1 MAFWTG
7 VERGMAKSAASA
19 LADEELELRKVS
31 SERQGK
37 IYDLQEIDTKLSL
50 AEKMS
55 KFSNLSPNNSGFSKT
70 SSAFKT
76 NKKDNNEN
84 SYQQNMA
91 ILKKTFKLSDEVVA
105 KIFEEGGPEAVASI
119 TSLAYDTEKK
129 LAGGDFVGNP
139 TISSL
144 IGSAIDGRIVT
155 ESSVEPIDFNA
166 FADMVEP
173 ELLEELQGIS
183 ESMQGQTFPEVTFSV
198 PELRKTISL
207 SDLNQVYAG
216 FGRDLTGQAN
226 FEIEK
231 LNNISGDNDVDTAVQ
246 QWAANRKAE
255 IRRAVDSIGS
265 GNYGPILGYYGS
277 TYFEKVESQR
287 KGFTQEMIPDFY
299 RDMSNR
305 ESSIM
310 DVETPEFFNQ
320 LLGAGLIPKGQMV
333 RYELS
338 DANITKLRMENG
350 NEYVD
355 RLLENGRVITEV
367 ATRGY

>member
-31 SERQGK
+31 SERQGR
-37 IYDLQEIDTKLSL
+37 ISTLRETDAKLSL

-76 NKKDNNEN
+76 TKKDNNKN

-155 ESSVEPIDFNA
+155 ESSVEPIDFNV

-183 ESMQGQTFPEVTFSV
+183 ESMQGQTFNEVTFSV

-207 SDLNQVYAG
+207 PDLNQVYAG

-231 LNNISGDNDVDTAVQ
+231 LNDV
-246 QWAANRKAE
+246 AANSETNPAVKQWSVNRLSE
-255 IRRAVDSIGS
+255 ISRAVDSIGS
-265 GNYGPILGYYGS
+265 QNYGPILGYYGS

-287 KGFTQEMIPDFY
+287 KGFTQEMLPDFY
-299 RDMSNR
+299 QDMSNR

-310 DVETPEFFNQ
+310 DVQTPEFFKQ
-320 LLGAGLIPKGQMV
+320 LLDAGLIPKGQMV
-333 RYELS
+333 RF
-338 DANITKLRMENG
+338 
-350 NEYVD
+350 EY
-355 RLLENGRVITEV
+355 NGRIITEPT
-367 ATRGY
+367 TRGY

>member
-31 SERQGK
+31 SEREGR
-37 IYDLQEIDTKLSL
+37 ISALRETDAKLSL

-55 KFSNLSPNNSGFSKT
+55 NFSNLSSNNSSFKKT
-70 SSAFKT
+70 SSSFKGT
-76 NKKDNNEN
+76 KKDNNEN

-105 KIFEEGGPEAVASI
+105 KIFEEGGPEAIASI

-144 IGSAIDGRIVT
+144 IGSAIDGRITT
-155 ESSVEPIDFNA
+155 ESSVEPINFNA

-183 ESMQGQTFPEVTFSV
+183 ESMQGQSYDEVTFSV

-207 SDLNQVYAG
+207 TDLNQVYAG
-216 FGRDLTGQAN
+216 FGRDLTAQAN
-226 FEIEK
+226 FEMEK
-231 LNNISGDNDVDTAVQ
+231 LRDIASNNDVDPALQ
-246 QWAANRKAE
+246 IWSAKRLSE
-255 IRRAVDSIGS
+255 ISRAVDSVGS
-265 GNYGPILGYYGS
+265 QNYGPILGYYGS
-277 TYFEKVESQR
+277 SYFEKIESQR
-287 KGFTQEMIPDFY
+287 KGFTQDMLPDFY
-299 RDMSNR
+299 QDMSNR

-310 DVETPEFFNQ
+310 DVETPEFFEK

-333 RYELS
+333 RF
-338 DANITKLRMENG
+338 
-350 NEYVD
+350 EY
-355 RLLENGRVITEV
+355 NGRIITEPT
-367 ATRGY
+367 TRGY